1 MSPDS
6 KGPRVSIILPACT
19 SADGLP
25 ATIESIL
32 NQTYP
37 DFELIV
43 VDDGS
48 TDSTREVLALWTDQR
63 VVILSNPEKCGVAR
77 ACNAGIGAA
86 RGELIGFISSGDEW
100 DRTKLEEQVSAF
112 SFLPGE
118 YGVVYSDVWEIT
130 PAGTRAYWHSPE
142 ISGPDLFNPTMTC
155 YQAGCLGTGSLL
167 VRRAF
172 LDQAGPFDEQFGCY
186 ADTDLIIRVQR
197 LCRFHHIRKPLYTSR
212 SHQDPATNPLEKGIA
227 LLLLL
232 QKYPEA
238 MEEPVFRTYQMDL
251 IRYYLCQARGMSP
264 AAAGNVSP
272 EPERE
277 CYRQPVP
284 EL

>member
-6 KGPRVSIILPACT
+6 KGPHVSIILPACT
-19 SADGLP
+19 SAGGLP
-25 ATIESIL
+25 AAIESIL

-48 TDSTREVLALWTDQR
+48 TDSTREVLALWTDPR
-63 VVILSNPEKCGVAR
+63 VVVISHPEKYGVAR
-77 ACNAGIGAA
+77 ACNTGIGAA
-86 RGELIGFISSGDEW
+86 RGELVGFICSGDEW
-100 DRTKLEEQVSAF
+100 DTQKLEEQVAAF
-112 SFLPGE
+112 SRLPGE
-118 YGVVYSDVWEIT
+118 YGAVYSDVWEIT

-142 ISGPDLFNPTMTC
+142 ITGNDLFNPYMTG
-155 YQAGCLGTGSLL
+155 YQAGCLGMGPLL

-172 LDQAGPFDEQFGCY
+172 LDQAGPFDEEFRCY
-186 ADTDLIIRVQR
+186 ADTDLIIRLQR
-197 LCRFHHIRKPLYTSR
+197 LCRFHHIRKPLCTSR
-212 SHQDPATNPLEKGIA
+212 SRQDPAASPLEKSIS

-232 QKYPEA
+232 QKNPEA
-238 MEEPVFRTYQMDL
+238 MQDPVFLTYQMDL
-251 IRYYLCQARGMSP
+251 VRYFLRQARELSP
-264 AAAGNVSP
+264 SAAGSVAR

-284 EL
+284 DL

>member
-6 KGPRVSIILPACT
+6 KGPRVSVILPACT

-25 ATIESIL
+25 AAIESIL

-48 TDSTREVLALWTDQR
+48 TDSTRDVLALWKDPR
-63 VVILSNPEKCGVAR
+63 VVVISHPEKFGIAR
-77 ACNAGIGAA
+77 ACNTGIAAA

-100 DRTKLEEQVSAF
+100 DTQKLEEQVAIF
-112 SFLPGE
+112 SRLPPE

-130 PAGTRAYWHSPE
+130 PSGTRAYWHSPE
-142 ISGPDLFNPTMTC
+142 ITGPDLFNTYLTG
-155 YQAGCLGTGSLL
+155 YLAGCLGMGPLL
-167 VRRAF
+167 VKRKI
-172 LDQAGPFDEQFGCY
+172 LDLAGPFDEQFRCY
-186 ADTDLIIRVQR
+186 ADTDLIIRLQR
-197 LCRFHHIRKPLYTSR
+197 LCRFHQIRKPLFTRRSR
-212 SHQDPATNPLEKGIA
+212 QDPAGTPLEKSIS

-232 QKYPEA
+232 HKNPEA
-238 MEEPVFRTYQMDL
+238 MQDPVFLTYQMDL
-251 IRYYLCQARGMSP
+251 VRYYLRQAREISP
-264 AAAGNVSP
+264 SAAGSVAR

-277 CYRQPVP
+277 CYRQLVP
-284 EL
+284 DL

>member
-6 KGPRVSIILPACT
+6 KEPHVSVILPACT

-25 ATIESIL
+25 AAIESIL

-37 DFELIV
+37 DFELII

-48 TDSTREVLALWTDQR
+48 TDSTRDVLALWKDPR
-63 VVILSNPEKCGVAR
+63 VAVISHPEKYGVAR
-77 ACNAGIGAA
+77 ACNTGIGAA
-86 RGELIGFISSGDEW
+86 RGELIGFISRGDEW
-100 DRTKLEEQVSAF
+100 DRRKLEEQVSAF
-112 SFLPGE
+112 SRLHVE

-142 ISGPDLFNPTMTC
+142 ITGADLFNPYMTG
-155 YQAGCLGTGSLL
+155 YQASCLGTGPLL

-172 LDQAGPFDEQFGCY
+172 LDQTGPFNEQFRCY
-186 ADTDLIIRVQR
+186 ADTDLIIRLQR
-197 LCRFHHIRKPLYTSR
+197 LCRFHHIRKPLFTSR
-212 SHQDPATNPLEKGIA
+212 SRQDPAGTPLEKSIS

-232 QKYPEA
+232 QKNPEA
-238 MEEPVFRTYQMDL
+238 MQDPVFLTYQMDL
-251 IRYYLCQARGMSP
+251 VRYYLRQARGISP
-264 AAAGNVSP
+264 AGAENVAP

-284 EL
+284 DL